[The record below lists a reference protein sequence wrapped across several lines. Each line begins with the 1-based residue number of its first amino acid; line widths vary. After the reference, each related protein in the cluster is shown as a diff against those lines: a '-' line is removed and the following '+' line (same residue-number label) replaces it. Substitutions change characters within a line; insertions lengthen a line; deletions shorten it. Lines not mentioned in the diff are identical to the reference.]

1 MHIYAE
7 QSVCRPVVVAV
18 VVVGACSRFRRH
30 AAMLCTAVYLNA
42 PLCSRIYT
50 LFTGDHMRVNIIL
63 VIWTE
68 YIHSSHFSQAALCR
82 ECFKTHFATWFFEF
96 AVNSERQHWKV
107 GRETGEHIAK
117 EGELLQCAPKQWNVK
132 KKPMEFFIRY
142 FHSIF
147 RMHEWNVCLLEFF
160 FGRICLLTI
169 AMCRSWHD
177 KIQKMT
183 WNLFCLF
190 FFVFCGGNSAFLD

>member
-7 QSVCRPVVVAV
+7 QSVCRPVVVGV
-18 VVVGACSRFRRH
+18 CSRFRRH

-132 KKPMEFFIRY
+132 KNQWNSLFATFIQYLGCMNGTFVCWNFFPAV
-142 FHSIF
+142 F
-147 RMHEWNVCLLEFF
+147 VC
-160 FGRICLLTI
+160 
-169 AMCRSWHD
+169 
-177 KIQKMT
+177 
-183 WNLFCLF
+183 
-190 FFVFCGGNSAFLD
+190 